1 MNVGSRASRSG
12 PHLGD
17 APACV
22 DVPEPDARAVCGAVH
37 YAHQNLVVHR
47 DLKPSNILVTKE
59 GIPKLLDFGIAKIL
73 GPADAAGNAGIT
85 AVLPVLTPDYASP
98 EQVLGESVS
107 TASDVY
113 SLGAVLYEILTGR
126 RAHRFQT
133 GTPEEIRQVICER
146 EPVAPSEA
154 SGNRQLRGD
163 LDNIVLMALRKEPDR
178 RYQSVEQFSE
188 DIRRHLESV
197 PVVAT
202 STYFFPEGRCAPVR
216 IRCPIVAASSFGVTK
231 PRLLLPP

>member
-1 MNVGSRASRSG
+1 
-12 PHLGD
+12 
-17 APACV
+17 
-22 DVPEPDARAVCGAVH
+22 
-37 YAHQNLVVHR
+37 
-47 DLKPSNILVTKE
+47 
-59 GIPKLLDFGIAKIL
+59 
-73 GPADAAGNAGIT
+73 AGNAGIT

-98 EQVLGESVS
+98 DQVLGESVS

-163 LDNIVLMALRKEPDR
+163 LDNIIRKAMHRDPLR
-178 RYQSVEQFSE
+178 RYSSAQELSQDLEYFLSARPVRARKDTLRYRAEKFV
-188 DIRRHLESV
+188 RRHK
-197 PVVAT
+197 PA
-202 STYFFPEGRCAPVR
+202 
-216 IRCPIVAASSFGVTK
+216 VAATVLI
-231 PRLLLPP
+231 LLSLIGG